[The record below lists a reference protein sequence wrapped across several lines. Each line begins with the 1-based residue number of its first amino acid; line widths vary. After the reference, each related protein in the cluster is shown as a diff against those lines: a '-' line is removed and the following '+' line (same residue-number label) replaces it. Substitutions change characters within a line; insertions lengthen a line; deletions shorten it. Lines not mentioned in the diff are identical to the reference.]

1 MQAFI
6 FKEIVMERLIG
17 LRDKVDIIDKQ
28 MAKLFAERIEL
39 VKEIAQVKK
48 ELELPIY
55 DQGRETFILIRN
67 GAFIENRET
76 RVMYFEMLNKMFELT
91 KKMQEEILHQN

>member
-1 MQAFI
+1 
-6 FKEIVMERLIG
+6 MERLNV

-48 ELELPIY
+48 ELGLPIY